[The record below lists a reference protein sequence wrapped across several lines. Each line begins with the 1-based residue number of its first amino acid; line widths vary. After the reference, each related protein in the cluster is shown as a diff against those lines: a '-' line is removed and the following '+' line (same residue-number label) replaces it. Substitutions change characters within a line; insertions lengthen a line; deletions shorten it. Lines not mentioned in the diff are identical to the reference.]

1 MKKFSNITNQKVNE
15 EPKAKEVI
23 ITEEDIF
30 KTSVLNLMEQLL
42 VIRSYGPVD
51 RYFRAGSVKIAGK
64 ESFVEALMD
73 LMTDKTLKDKV
84 KLLEGLKSNISDWE
98 TIDKKIDE
106 VNTQINESRTIDK
119 GKMMSH
125 RKRIID
131 LYKIY
136 KDDKETLMNQIT
148 EMADKIKNGEKA
160 FWRGIAAEH
169 MASEGKFP
177 KTTMKEI
184 AEKFYFRARQL
195 GYKK

>member
-1 MKKFSNITNQKVNE
+1 MKKFSKITNQKINE
-15 EPKAKEVI
+15 EPKAKNI
-23 ITEEDIF
+23 LCEEDIF
-30 KTSVLNLMEQLL
+30 KNSVMSLIEQLL
-42 VIRSYGPVD
+42 VIRSYGPID
-51 RYFRAGSVKIAGK
+51 RYFRAGSVKITGK
-64 ESFVEALMD
+64 EVFVEALMD
-73 LMTDKTLKDKV
+73 LMTDKSLKDKV

-98 TIDKKIDE
+98 TLDRRIDE
-106 VNTQINESRTIDK
+106 VNIQINESKNIDK

-136 KDDKETLMNQIT
+136 KDDKETLMSQID
-148 EMADKIKNGEKA
+148 EMSDKIKNGEKA

-177 KTTMKEI
+177 KTIMKEI
-184 AEKFYFRARQL
+184 ADKFYFRSRQL